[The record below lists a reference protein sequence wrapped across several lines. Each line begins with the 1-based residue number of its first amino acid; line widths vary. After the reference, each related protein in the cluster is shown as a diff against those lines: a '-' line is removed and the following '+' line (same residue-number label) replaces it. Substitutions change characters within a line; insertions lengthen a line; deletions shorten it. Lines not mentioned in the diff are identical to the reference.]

1 MEVLLNEVRTLKQLW
16 EEFFRNN
23 QQIREYEKKP
33 MNIRWWGHILLY
45 FIVFGNILRPLM
57 FKVFPFLYGHVFFE
71 LIVGITLY
79 TLIYQS
85 INNSLHKKRLLK
97 YKKQLKI
104 LKHRNGQI
112 VLETQSL
119 RTSIPDDYMHLSF
132 LKAVEK
138 YIENKRIESLKE
150 AINLYEVEQ
159 RHNEQ
164 IQEIYTL
171 QQLQQKTYK
180 ETQQATTLGWMNL
193 FRR

>member
-1 MEVLLNEVRTLKQLW
+1 VAHEPSPC
-16 EEFFRNN
+16 F
-23 QQIREYEKKP
+23 
-33 MNIRWWGHILLY
+33 
-45 FIVFGNILRPLM
+45 
-57 FKVFPFLYGHVFFE
+57 
-71 LIVGITLY
+71 
-79 TLIYQS
+79 
-85 INNSLHKKRLLK
+85 
-97 YKKQLKI
+97 KI
-104 LKHRNGQI
+104 LKHRNEQI
-112 VLETQSL
+112 VLETQSS

-132 LKAVEK
+132 LKAVDK